1 MTILTSD
8 WSVKHQNAGRSIQQ
22 IVLGRDSP
30 SSTITVF
37 YTSIDNISILNLQET
52 EIPGEVSTRLLEIH
66 NYVLEVEKT
75 LSKRRVATYI
85 HKNLNT
91 REDMT

>member
-1 MTILTSD
+1 MEDHNKIKIATWNLCLGLQHKKD
-8 WSVKHQNAGRSIQQ
+8 YVRR
-22 IVLGRDSP
+22 VLKEN
-30 SSTITVF
+30 
-37 YTSIDNISILNLQET
+37 NISILNLQET

>member
-1 MTILTSD
+1 MTILTSI
-8 WSVKHQNAGRSIQQ
+8 WSVQHPNAGRNIQQ

-30 SSTITVF
+30 SYTITVF

-52 EIPGEVSTRLLEIH
+52 EIPGEVSTKLLEIP